1 MIDLAECCSRPGV
14 VTFGGLRDG
23 CARVLVLQGAALCG
37 QRAGVQQPSLSFLS
51 LKISEELQQFVHVP
65 KHCCR
70 GLLTVVLNHLSVEEK
85 PSKQQQP
92 HQTLSSTSQKYCCVA
107 VPSTIKHMAS
117 KGTLSSL
124 PSRTEI
130 LCRQLPSA
138 SVNGRRLPSYNL
150 CR

>member
-1 MIDLAECCSRPGV
+1 MAVLGSWCCKEQPL
-14 VTFGGLRDG
+14 F
-23 CARVLVLQGAALCG
+23 G
-37 QRAGVQQPSLSFLS
+37 QRAGVQQLSLSLS

-70 GLLTVVLNHLSVEEK
+70 GLLTVIPNHLSVKEK

-92 HQTLSSTSQKYCCVA
+92 HQTPSSTSQKYCCVA
-107 VPSTIKHMAS
+107 VPSAIKHMAS

-130 LCRQLPSA
+130 LFRQLPSA